1 MIIQAT
7 FRAFARCFIVAMTA
21 LLLLQPATAAD
32 RVSLSKTG
40 QLPSCTACVR
50 CQCCVKES
58 PASSPISAPVSQPS
72 GQKDFQILAVL
83 VLLAP
88 AEPAHPADV
97 PFVSPEFL
105 PATAPLYERHCAYL
119 I

>member
-1 MIIQAT
+1 
-7 FRAFARCFIVAMTA
+7 MTA
-21 LLLLQPATAAD
+21 LLLLQPASATV
-32 RVSLSKTG
+32 RISLSQAG
-40 QLPSCTACVR
+40 QPQSCTACVR

-58 PASSPISAPVSQPS
+58 PATSPISAPVSQPS

-88 AEPAHPADV
+88 AELAHSADV
-97 PFVSPEFL
+97 PFVSPESL